1 VSEPTWRHQWGQ
13 LATAA
18 LLGTDRRPAPA
29 PPPGPLAD
37 AVERLAPADDA
48 ESVLVQVA
56 LVAAARR
63 GGVRPGQP
71 APELARCPDDPRPP
85 CPPAAARRLPE
96 LVEHWPSLVDEWLD
110 VVAARGYRL
119 PPALAVTLWR
129 RHRGDAR
136 RALVE
141 RAAGP
146 VVEWITELFPAELGR
161 GRTRRTPVPVEPPPL
176 PADLAVLVA
185 LPAADAAAALAH
197 GLATGRFGVR
207 LRASLV
213 QLVGALPAASLSAV
227 ADALGRA
234 GTNPATLGLALS
246 LADLAR
252 TRAAMLA
259 ELAATPPIADQEPA

>member
-1 VSEPTWRHQWGQ
+1 MSPPTWRHHWGQ

-29 PPPGPLAD
+29 PLPGPLAD
-37 AVERLAPADDA
+37 AVDRLAPADDA
-48 ESVLVQVA
+48 ASVLVQVA
-56 LVAAARR
+56 LVAAGRR
-63 GGVRPGQP
+63 GGVRPGPP
-71 APELARCPDDPRPP
+71 AAELMRCADDPRPP

-119 PPALAVTLWR
+119 PPALAVTLLR
-129 RHRGDAR
+129 RHRADAR

-146 VVEWITELFPAELGR
+146 VAEWVTELFPAELGR
-161 GRTRRTPVPVEPPPL
+161 GRSRLAPAPVEPPPL
-176 PADLAVLVA
+176 PADLAALVA
-185 LPAADAAAALAH
+185 LPAADTAAVLGH

-213 QLVGALPAASLSAV
+213 QLVGALPAESLPVV
-227 ADALGRA
+227 ADALARA

-246 LADLAR
+246 LADLAQ

-259 ELAATPPIADQEPA
+259 ELAATPPTPDQELA